1 MYPSRYG
8 RTVHPER
15 VDVEAIVRAAEDLRQ
30 RAIALEQAL
39 GRAERA
45 VEASRAEIA
54 DLRRAHDAAV
64 ASRDAAI
71 AARDAAIVARDAAIA
86 ERDAAR
92 RASAD
97 VEARPAPADDRLE
110 RLAADLANVRRH
122 TDERVARARASERAH
137 VIAAVFDTYDLV
149 RAALDSNPDHASE
162 WARGHRAILDQL
174 ESRLR
179 GLGFE
184 PVGVVGERFDPSA
197 HEAVGLADGP
207 ADTVVAVLQRGFRG
221 DGADRPARVLV
232 GRGPT
237 PASA

>member
-8 RTVHPER
+8 RTAHPER

-39 GRAERA
+39 ARAERSI
-45 VEASRAEIA
+45 EAQRGEIA
-54 DLRRAHDAAV
+54 DLRRAYEAAV
-64 ASRDAAI
+64 ASRDAAV
-71 AARDAAIVARDAAIA
+71 AARDAAIT

-97 VEARPAPADDRLE
+97 AEARPRDDRLE

-122 TDERVARARASERAH
+122 TDDRVARARASERAH

-149 RAALDSNPDHASE
+149 HAAFDSNPDRASE

-174 ESRLR
+174 DSRLR

-184 PVGVVGERFDPSA
+184 PVGVVGEPFDPSA

-207 ADTVVAVLQRGFRG
+207 AETVVAVLQRGFRG

-232 GRGPT
+232 GRGPG
-237 PASA
+237 